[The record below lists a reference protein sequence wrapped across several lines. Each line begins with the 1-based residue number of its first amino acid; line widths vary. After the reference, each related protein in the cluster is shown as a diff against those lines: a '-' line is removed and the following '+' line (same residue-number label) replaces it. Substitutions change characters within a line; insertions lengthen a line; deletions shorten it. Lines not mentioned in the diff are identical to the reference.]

1 MIFKEHISKSH
12 FNIHHFLCL
21 YFFAFLLLLSRF
33 TMCIACTHIL
43 YAIVDLFHL
52 WVHYVFVQ
60 FTYIILFGQELLYGW
75 KKNMIFTAF
84 SFYFHSLFYAAICKY
99 CLLCHFM
106 CNSSIYSLSMHFV
119 LVVQWNNMFLFWTY
133 NFGQYS
139 SSIYDNNDITY
150 INKHVFKHFMKFL
163 IRHVNTTLTYLVK
176 KKSRRHKRQLFF
188 HCLL

>member
-1 MIFKEHISKSH
+1 MHSLYPHFICNCGFIS
-12 FNIHHFLCL
+12 FVGTLCFCAIYIHHSFR
-21 YFFAFLLLLSRF
+21 AR
-33 TMCIACTHIL
+33 IA
-43 YAIVDLFHL
+43 L
-52 WVHYVFVQ
+52 W
-60 FTYIILFGQELLYGW
+60 L
-75 KKNMIFTAF
+75 KKKHMIFTAF

-176 KKSRRHKRQLFF
+176 KKVTTSQTSTVFPLPPLIVFN
-188 HCLL
+188 CLMNNYLIII